1 VEQIWAPWRMEYIGR
16 KKSGD
21 CIFCTLPS
29 EKRDEENFILHR
41 GGDFFVIMNI
51 FPYNTGHLMV
61 APYRHAGCVTL
72 FSEKESAEKDRLTQ
86 KCVAVLRDC
95 LNPEGFNIGIN
106 LGKAGGA
113 GFEEHVHVHVVPRW
127 TGDTNFMPV
136 LADTK
141 IHPEHLRSTYEKLKP
156 HFESA

>member
-1 VEQIWAPWRMEYIGR
+1 MEQIWAPWRMEYIGR
-16 KKSGD
+16 EKSTD
-21 CIFCTLPS
+21 CIFCTLPR
-29 EKRDEENFILHR
+29 EERDEENFILHR
-41 GGDFFVIMNI
+41 GDGFFIIMNI

-72 FSEKESAEKDRLTQ
+72 FNEKESGEKDRLTQ
-86 KCVAVLRDC
+86 RCVAVLREV

-113 GFEEHVHVHVVPRW
+113 GFEEHVHVHIVPRW

-141 IHPEHLRSTYEKLKP
+141 VHPEHLRSTYAKLKP
-156 HFESA
+156 HFRTA